1 MRNPGHAFVFRRALT
16 HFMQKNQTNFLT
28 LDTYLATRGTISL
41 DEAAEMC
48 LRILNV
54 LMYCHERNMTHSH
67 LRPDQIV
74 MSDGRPVLIDFSFP
88 IAINGYANGNG
99 NGNGNGK
106 SNAFLELPEY
116 QVNIRVA
123 ERNDRVS
130 DITAVAGLFFYTL
143 TREEPG
149 TLKDREGRMP
159 HQRPSVRNKLLE
171 ISQNRLFLVNQIFDR
186 AFQWSHAER
195 YQKSQDL
202 IEDLERLKAY
212 SKQELSASS
221 LDELLKGLRS
231 STQSQTVTPHEM
243 RLQTAFNG
251 LQMVFSELATA
262 LEPDFREMEAGYRK
276 EVLRPVYT
284 AFVKFNYRLIPDARL
299 TMRFRLEI
307 VGSELVV
314 SVQVARGEEETVE
327 ELFRTEHNAFYDSS
341 PLEKI
346 VRNFLA
352 FNLATLL
359 TAKV

>member
-1 MRNPGHAFVFRRALT
+1 MLEALT
-16 HFMQKNQTNFLT
+16 SDMPKNQTDFLT
-28 LDTYLATRGTISL
+28 LDTYLARKGTVSL
-41 DEAAEMC
+41 DEAVEMS

-74 MSDGRPVLIDFSFP
+74 MCEGRPVLIDFSFP
-88 IAINGYANGNG
+88 IAINGHGNG
-99 NGNGNGK
+99 NGNGNG
-106 SNAFLELPEY
+106 SHTFLELPEY

-130 DITAVAGLFFYTL
+130 DVTAVAGLFFYML
-143 TREEPG
+143 TNEAPG
-149 TLKDREGRMP
+149 ALKDREGRMP
-159 HQRPSVRNKLLE
+159 HQRPSVRNKLLDV
-171 ISQNRLFLVNQIFDR
+171 SGNKLFLVNQIFDR

-195 YQKSQDL
+195 YQTSQDL
-202 IEDLERLKAY
+202 IADLERLKAY
-212 SKQELSASS
+212 NKAELNASS
-221 LDELLKGLRS
+221 LDELLKSLRS

-276 EVLRPVYT
+276 EVLRPVYN
-284 AFVKFNYRLIPDARL
+284 AFVKFNYRLVPEARL
-299 TMRFRLEI
+299 AMRFRLEI

-314 SVQVARGEEETVE
+314 SVQVARGSEETVE

-346 VRNFLA
+346 VRNYLA
-352 FNLATLL
+352 FNLAQLL
-359 TAKV
+359 AAKS

>member
-1 MRNPGHAFVFRRALT
+1 
-16 HFMQKNQTNFLT
+16 MQKNQTQFLT
-28 LDTYLATRGTISL
+28 LDTYLASRGTVSL
-41 DEAAEMC
+41 DEASEMC

-54 LMYCHERNMTHSH
+54 LMYCHDRNMTHSH

-74 MSDGRPVLIDFSFP
+74 MCDGRPVLIDFSFP
-88 IAINGYANGNG
+88 ITMNGHANGNG
-99 NGNGNGK
+99 NGKNNN
-106 SNAFLELPEY
+106 SFLELPEY

-130 DITAVAGLFFYTL
+130 DVTAVAGLFFYML

-159 HQRPSVRNKLLE
+159 HQRPSVRNKLME
-171 ISQNRLFLVNQIFDR
+171 VSQNKLFLVNQIFDR

-195 YQKSQDL
+195 YQTSQDL
-202 IEDLERLKAY
+202 ITDLERLKAY
-212 SKQELSASS
+212 SKAELSASS
-221 LDELLKGLRS
+221 LDELLKNMRS
-231 STQSQTVTPHEM
+231 TNQSQTVTPHEM

-284 AFVKFNYRLIPDARL
+284 AFVKFNYRLVPDARL

-314 SVQVARGEEETVE
+314 SVQVARGAEETVE

-359 TAKV
+359 TAKVSS